1 MLRTCLLA
9 FSGKMDNHFTALWDG
24 GHFKFWSRETLSG
37 VLTERGFTDVRFVG
51 TGRCAVCLEEYDPDC
66 PETGGRGWKMKIL
79 GLNAFHGDASA
90 AVLRDGQLVGA
101 LEEERLNR
109 IKHWAGLPLLA
120 AKACLEGAQP
130 DHIAI
135 SRDPKAHLTDKLF
148 RAALRPHQWLKLTS
162 RATNSV
168 RIAQVGEVLAAEGI
182 VPRECRRVHFVEHHR
197 AHLASA
203 FFASPFQEAAVIS
216 IDGFGDFSSVMWG
229 IGKGNHIEVRSNV
242 SFPHSLGIFY
252 TAFTQFL
259 GFPKYG
265 DEYKMM
271 GLSAYGEP
279 RFAEQ
284 VRRVVRTEGDQCR
297 LDLGYFTHHSKGVE
311 MTWYGGEPVLGEMF
325 SHKMVAEFG
334 HPRAPR
340 SEIRQRDMDLAA
352 SVQLVLEENYFALLN
367 FVQKQTGAAALCLAG
382 GVALNCVA
390 NGMIFERTN
399 FRNVYVQ
406 PAAHDAGTSI
416 GAALY
421 VQHQEL
427 KLPRCF
433 EMRHVYY
440 GPEYTDGEIL
450 RDLEAAGCKY
460 RKLTEEDLIGSTV
473 EAIAH
478 GKIVGWFQGRM
489 EFGPRALG
497 NRSILADPRRKDMKE
512 ILNSRIKYREPFR
525 PFCPSIL
532 SERVGEYFETDYPS
546 PFMVMAY
553 KIKSKQRERIPAVTH
568 GDGTG
573 RLQTV
578 ERDLNPRYWKL
589 IHKFEEVTGVPVLL
603 NTSFNENEP
612 IVQTPAQAIDCF
624 LRTRMDVLSIG
635 GFVLH
640 KEENARLSENR
651 AAFAEL
657 QTG

>member
-1 MLRTCLLA
+1 M
-9 FSGKMDNHFTALWDG
+9 N
-24 GHFKFWSRETLSG
+24 
-37 VLTERGFTDVRFVG
+37 
-51 TGRCAVCLEEYDPDC
+51 
-66 PETGGRGWKMKIL
+66 IL

-90 AVLRDGQLVGA
+90 AVLRDGQLVAA

-120 AKACLEGAQP
+120 AKACLQGEQP

-135 SRDPKAHLTDKLF
+135 SRNPKAHLTDKLL
-148 RAALRPHQWLKLTS
+148 RVILRPHRWLSVTS
-162 RATNSV
+162 RAANSA
-168 RIAQVGEVLAAEGI
+168 RIAQLGQALSAQGI
-182 VPRECRRVHFVEHHR
+182 VPRETRQMHFVEHHR

-203 FFASPFQEAAVIS
+203 FFASPFEEAAVMS

-229 IGKGNHIEVRSNV
+229 VGKGNQIEVLGSV

-279 RFAEQ
+279 RFAEE
-284 VRRVVRTEGDQCR
+284 VRRVVRTENDQCR
-297 LDLGYFTHHSKGVE
+297 LNLDYFTHHSKGVE
-311 MTWYGGEPVLGEMF
+311 MTWYGGEPTLAPVF
-325 SHKMVAEFG
+325 SQKMTKEFG
-334 HPRAPR
+334 EARVPR
-340 SEIRQRDMDLAA
+340 SEIRQRDKDLAA

-367 FVQKQTGAAALCLAG
+367 FVQRQTGVRAVCLAG

-390 NGMIFERTN
+390 NGMIFERTD
-399 FRNVYVQ
+399 FTDVYIQ

-433 EMRHVYY
+433 EMQHVYY
-440 GPEYTDGEIL
+440 GPEYSDNEIL
-450 RDLEAAGCKY
+450 RDLEAARCNY
-460 RKLTEEDLIGSTV
+460 HKLEEEDLTGSTV
-473 EAIAH
+473 EAIVQ

-512 ILNSRIKYREPFR
+512 TLNSRIKYREPFR

-532 SERVGEYFETDYPS
+532 AESVGEYFETDYPS

-553 KIKSKQRERIPAVTH
+553 KIKPEQRERIPAVTH

-578 ERDLNPRYWKL
+578 ERDVNERYWKL
-589 IHKFEEVTGVPVLL
+589 IHKFGEATGVPVLL

-624 LRTRMDVLSIG
+624 LRTQMDVLSIG
-635 GFVLH
+635 GFLLR
-640 KEENARLSENR
+640 KEENAHLSENR

-657 QTG
+657 QTE

>member
-1 MLRTCLLA
+1 M
-9 FSGKMDNHFTALWDG
+9 N
-24 GHFKFWSRETLSG
+24 
-37 VLTERGFTDVRFVG
+37 
-51 TGRCAVCLEEYDPDC
+51 
-66 PETGGRGWKMKIL
+66 IL

-90 AVLRDGQLVGA
+90 ALLRDGQLVAA

-109 IKHWAGLPLLA
+109 VKHWAGLPVLA
-120 AKACLEGAQP
+120 AKACLQGTQP
-130 DHIAI
+130 DHVAI
-135 SRDPKAHLTDKLF
+135 SRNPRAHLGVKLL
-148 RAALRPHQWLKLTS
+148 RVALRPHRWLNLSS
-162 RATNSV
+162 RAVNSV
-168 RIAQVGEVLAAEGI
+168 RIAQVGELLAAEGI
-182 VPRECRRVHFVEHHR
+182 VPRGARQVHFVEHHR

-203 FFASPFQEAAVIS
+203 FFASPFEEAAVIS

-229 IGKGNHIEVRSNV
+229 VGKGNQIDVRGSV

-259 GFPKYG
+259 GFPKFG

-284 VRRVVRTEGDQCR
+284 VRSVVRTERDQCR
-297 LDLGYFTHHSKGVE
+297 LNLKYFTHHSKGVE
-311 MTWYGGEPVLGEMF
+311 MTWYGGEPAVGAVF
-325 SHKMVAEFG
+325 SHRMVEEFG
-334 HPRAPR
+334 EPRVPR
-340 SEIRQRDMDLAA
+340 SEIRQKDKDLAA

-367 FVQKQTGAAALCLAG
+367 YVQKQTGATAVCLAG

-399 FRNVYVQ
+399 FRQVYVQ

-440 GPEYTDGEIL
+440 GPEYSDGEIL

-460 RKLTEEDLIGSTV
+460 HKLAEEDLIGRTV
-473 EAIAH
+473 EAIAQ
-478 GKIVGWFQGRM
+478 GRIVGWFQGRM

-497 NRSILADPRRKDMKE
+497 NRSILADPRRTDMKE

-532 SERVGEYFETDYPS
+532 AERVGEYFETDYPS

-553 KIKSKQRERIPAVTH
+553 KIKPEQRERIPAVTH

-578 ERDLNPRYWKL
+578 EREVSPQYWKL

-635 GFVLH
+635 GFILN
-640 KEENARLSENR
+640 KEENVCLSEKR
-651 AAFAEL
+651 VAFADL
-657 QTG
+657 TVSS

>member
-1 MLRTCLLA
+1 M
-9 FSGKMDNHFTALWDG
+9 N
-24 GHFKFWSRETLSG
+24 
-37 VLTERGFTDVRFVG
+37 
-51 TGRCAVCLEEYDPDC
+51 
-66 PETGGRGWKMKIL
+66 IL

-90 AVLRDGQLVGA
+90 AMLREGQLVAA

-109 IKHWAGLPLLA
+109 IKHWAGLPVQA
-120 AKACLEGAQP
+120 AKACLQGAQP

-135 SRDPKAHLTDKLF
+135 SRNPKAHLTDKLL
-148 RAALRPHQWLKLTS
+148 RVALRPHRWSTLTS
-162 RATNSV
+162 RAANTA
-168 RIAQVGEVLAAEGI
+168 RIAQVGQALAAEGI
-182 VPRECRRVHFVEHHR
+182 MPRQAQQVHFVEHHR

-203 FFASPFQEAAVIS
+203 FFASPFEEAAVIS

-229 IGKGNHIEVRSNV
+229 VGKANQIQVRGSV

-279 RFAEQ
+279 RFAEK
-284 VRRVVRTEGDQCR
+284 VRCVVRTESDQCR
-297 LDLGYFTHHSKGVE
+297 LNLDYFTHHSKGVE
-311 MTWYGGEPVLGEMF
+311 MTWYGGEPTLGAIF
-325 SHKMVAEFG
+325 SHKMAEEFG
-334 HPRAPR
+334 ESRVPR
-340 SEIRQRDMDLAA
+340 SEIRPRDQDLAA
-352 SVQLVLEENYFALLN
+352 SVQMVLEENYFALLN
-367 FVQKQTGAAALCLAG
+367 FVQRQTGATAVCLAG

-399 FRNVYVQ
+399 FRDVYVQ
-406 PAAHDAGTSI
+406 PAAHDAGTSV

-427 KLPRCF
+427 KMPRCF
-433 EMRHVYY
+433 QMRHVYY
-440 GPEYTDGEIL
+440 GPEYSDSEIN

-460 RKLTEEDLIGSTV
+460 HKLTEEELIGRTGD
-473 EAIAH
+473 AIAQ

-497 NRSILADPRRKDMKE
+497 NRSILADPRRRNMKE

-532 SERVGEYFETDYPS
+532 AERVGEYFEIDYPS

-553 KIKSKQRERIPAVTH
+553 KIKPEQRELIPAVTH

-578 ERDLNPRYWKL
+578 EREVNPLYWKL
-589 IHKFEEVTGVPVLL
+589 IHEFERVTGVPVLL

-624 LRTRMDVLSIG
+624 LRTQMDVLSIG
-635 GFVLH
+635 TFLLR
-640 KEENARLSENR
+640 KEENLTPSENR

-657 QTG
+657 QRG

>member
-1 MLRTCLLA
+1 MPLPLQPQR
-9 FSGKMDNHFTALWDG
+9 AL
-24 GHFKFWSRETLSG
+24 KAE
-37 VLTERGFTDVRFVG
+37 
-51 TGRCAVCLEEYDPDC
+51 
-66 PETGGRGWKMKIL
+66 MKIL

-90 AVLRDGQLVGA
+90 ALLRDGQLVVA

-109 IKHWAGLPLLA
+109 IKHWAGLPVGA

-130 DHIAI
+130 DYIAI
-135 SRDPKAHLTDKLF
+135 SRDPKAHLKDKLM
-148 RAALRPHQWLKLTS
+148 RAALRPHRWLNFSS
-162 RATNSV
+162 RAVNSV
-168 RIAQVGEVLAAEGI
+168 HIAQVGELLAAAGI
-182 VPRECRRVHFVEHHR
+182 VAQETRRVHFVEHHR

-203 FFASPFQEAAVIS
+203 FFASPFEEAAVVS

-229 IGKGNHIEVRSNV
+229 VGKADQIDVRGSV

-259 GFPKYG
+259 GFAKFG

-297 LDLGYFTHHSKGVE
+297 LNLDYFTHHSKGVE
-311 MTWYGGEPVLGEMF
+311 MTWYGGEPVLGAVF
-325 SHKMVAEFG
+325 SSRMVEEFG
-334 HPRAPR
+334 DPRTPR
-340 SEIRQRDMDLAA
+340 SEIHQRDMDLAA
-352 SVQLVLEENYFALLN
+352 SVQLVLEENYFTLLN
-367 FVQKQTGAAALCLAG
+367 FVQKQTGKAAVCLAG

-399 FRNVYVQ
+399 FRDVYVQ

-427 KLPRCF
+427 KVPRCF

-440 GPEYTDGEIL
+440 GPEYTDSEIL
-450 RDLEAAGCKY
+450 RDLEAVGCTYHKVP
-460 RKLTEEDLIGSTV
+460 EEDLIGNTV
-473 EAIAH
+473 EAVAG

-532 SERVGEYFETDYPS
+532 AERVGEYFETDYPS

-553 KIKSKQRERIPAVTH
+553 KIKPKQRDRIPAVTH

-578 ERDLNPRYWKL
+578 EREVNPLYWRL
-589 IHKFEEVTGVPVLL
+589 LHKFEDVTGVPVLL

-635 GFVLH
+635 EFVLY
-640 KEENARLSENR
+640 KEENINLSENR
-651 AAFAEL
+651 AAFAEV
-657 QTG
+657 QRG

>member
-1 MLRTCLLA
+1 M
-9 FSGKMDNHFTALWDG
+9 N
-24 GHFKFWSRETLSG
+24 
-37 VLTERGFTDVRFVG
+37 
-51 TGRCAVCLEEYDPDC
+51 
-66 PETGGRGWKMKIL
+66 IL

-90 AVLRDGQLVGA
+90 ALLRDGQLVA
-101 LEEERLNR
+101 AMEEERLNR
-109 IKHWAGLPLLA
+109 VKHWAGLPVLA
-120 AKACLEGAQP
+120 AKACLQGTQP

-135 SRDPKAHLTDKLF
+135 SRNPKAHLANKLL
-148 RAALRPHQWLKLTS
+148 RVTLRPHRWASLTS
-162 RATNSV
+162 RAANSA
-168 RIAQVGEVLAAEGI
+168 RIARVEQALATEGI
-182 VPRECRRVHFVEHHR
+182 VARARPQVHFVEHHR

-203 FFASPFQEAAVIS
+203 FFASPFEQAAVIS

-229 IGKGNHIEVRSNV
+229 VGKCNHIEVRGSV

-284 VRRVVRTEGDQCR
+284 VRRVVRTKGDQCR
-297 LDLGYFTHHSKGVE
+297 LNLDYFTHHTKGVE
-311 MTWYGGEPVLGEMF
+311 MTWHGGEPVLGTVF
-325 SHKMVAEFG
+325 SDRMAEEFG
-334 HPRAPR
+334 EQRIPR
-340 SEIRQRDMDLAA
+340 SEIQQRDKDLAA
-352 SVQLVLEENYFALLN
+352 SVQLVLEENYFELLN
-367 FVQKQTGAAALCLAG
+367 FVQKQTGARALCLAG

-399 FRNVYVQ
+399 FKDVYVQ
-406 PAAHDAGTSI
+406 PAAHDAGTAI

-427 KLPRCF
+427 NLPRCF

-440 GPEYTDGEIL
+440 GPEYSDAEVL
-450 RDLEAAGCKY
+450 RDLESSRCEYQRLA
-460 RKLTEEDLIGSTV
+460 EEQLIGRTV
-473 EAIAH
+473 EAIAD

-512 ILNSRIKYREPFR
+512 ILNTRIKYREPFR

-532 SERVGEYFETDYPS
+532 AERVGEYFETDYPS

-553 KIKSKQRERIPAVTH
+553 KIKSKQQARIPAVTH

-578 ERDLNPRYWKL
+578 DREVNPRYWKL

-612 IVQTPAQAIDCF
+612 IVQTPMQAIDCF
-624 LRTRMDVLSIG
+624 LRTRMDILSIG
-635 GFVLH
+635 GFLLRKEKNLH
-640 KEENARLSENR
+640 LSENR
-651 AAFAEL
+651 SSFAEL

>member
-1 MLRTCLLA
+1 M
-9 FSGKMDNHFTALWDG
+9 N
-24 GHFKFWSRETLSG
+24 
-37 VLTERGFTDVRFVG
+37 
-51 TGRCAVCLEEYDPDC
+51 
-66 PETGGRGWKMKIL
+66 IL

-90 AVLRDGQLVGA
+90 ALLRDGQLVAA

-109 IKHWAGLPLLA
+109 VKHWAGLPVLA
-120 AKACLEGAQP
+120 AKACLQGTQP

-135 SRDPKAHLTDKLF
+135 SRNPKAHLKDKLL
-148 RAALRPHQWLKLTS
+148 RVALRPHRWASLAP
-162 RATNSV
+162 RAANSA
-168 RIAQVGEVLAAEGI
+168 RIAQVGQVLAAEGI
-182 VPRECRRVHFVEHHR
+182 VARGGQQVHFVEHHR

-203 FFASPFQEAAVIS
+203 FFASPFDEAAVIS

-229 IGKGNHIEVRSNV
+229 VGKGNQIEVRGSV

-279 RFAEQ
+279 RFVEK
-284 VRRVVRTEGDQCR
+284 VRRVVRTEDDQCR
-297 LDLGYFTHHSKGVE
+297 LNLDYFTHHSKGVE
-311 MTWYGGEPVLGEMF
+311 MTWYGGDPTLGAVF
-325 SHKMVAEFG
+325 SHKMAQEFG
-334 HPRAPR
+334 EPRVPR
-340 SEIRQRDMDLAA
+340 SEIEQRDKDLAA

-367 FVQKQTGAAALCLAG
+367 FVQRQTGMTSVCLAG

-399 FRNVYVQ
+399 FREVYVQ

-416 GAALY
+416 GAALH

-427 KLPRCF
+427 KLPRHF

-440 GPEYTDGEIL
+440 GTEYSDSEIL
-450 RDLEAAGCKY
+450 SDLEAAGCRY
-460 RKLTEEDLIGSTV
+460 HKLPEDDLMGSTV
-473 EAIAH
+473 EAIAQ

-532 SERVGEYFETDYPS
+532 AERVGEYFETDYPS

-553 KIKSKQRERIPAVTH
+553 KIKPGQRERIPAVTH

-578 ERDLNPRYWKL
+578 ERDVNERYWKL
-589 IHKFEEVTGVPVLL
+589 IHKYEEATGIPVLL

-624 LRTRMDVLSIG
+624 LRTQMDVLSIG
-635 GFVLH
+635 GYLLR
-640 KEENARLSENR
+640 KEENLTPSENR